1 MTKHFTV
8 LTTFLMVACS
18 QVSAQAI
25 CETVRGRLAIV
36 TDQAAAKDSLIAIEQ
51 QLSSGDFTE
60 RTAAQLSKSD
70 FEQRHGY
77 GSFNA
82 LITNS
87 YKEWLAEQDCGTV
100 DELRPR
106 GAGFDKKTLIDLCLR
121 HFPEVT
127 IGKSDTHIVRV
138 SQSNIILLYDYRCR
152 CRSYRYD

>member
-1 MTKHFTV
+1 MIKHLTV
-8 LTTFLMVACS
+8 LAAFLMVACS

-25 CETVRGRLAIV
+25 CDTVRGRLAIV

-60 RTAAQLSKSD
+60 RTGAQISKSNY
-70 FEQRHGY
+70 EQQHGY

-87 YKEWLAEQDCGTV
+87 YEEWLAEQDCGTV
-100 DELRPR
+100 DELRPQ
-106 GAGFDKKTLIDLCLR
+106 GAHFDKQILIDLCLR

-127 IGKSDTHIVRV
+127 IGKSDE
-138 SQSNIILLYDYRCR
+138 NKKLILKMKKVINV
-152 CRSYRYD
+152 